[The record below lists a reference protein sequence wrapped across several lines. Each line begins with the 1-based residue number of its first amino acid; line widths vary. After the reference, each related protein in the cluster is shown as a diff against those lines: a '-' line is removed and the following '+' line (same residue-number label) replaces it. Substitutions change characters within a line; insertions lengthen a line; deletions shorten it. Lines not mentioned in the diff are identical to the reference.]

1 MQRKEKLTEKVFE
14 QLVLYTQQKKMKT
27 YYNKISAFVFFQNLL
42 KKYINIFKQNAVYNR
57 NLRANYHITVLNRLK
72 RVFNGFERVISLKK
86 ALANYIIKSSTRL

>member
-42 KKYINIFKQNAVYNR
+42 KKYINIFK
-57 NLRANYHITVLNRLK
+57 
-72 RVFNGFERVISLKK
+72 
-86 ALANYIIKSSTRL
+86 